1 MGINDEMLFEQ
12 VRDKIEALLLANQ
25 GTLFRTIVGQ
35 RERVDSAEVKDG
47 LRSLQVFYESGEY
60 SDSKSGKQTK
70 EHDCEYRL
78 EYKLSRAARVDL
90 SVLDNDSATPAQLQA
105 ALLAAD
111 EGSTLA
117 DKAMDEFRRI
127 ISQILLDPKNRA
139 LGFTVTPGT
148 RGQLNYTVSRPK
160 LERFRKN
167 QPLQKGGLIVLTA
180 SETFT
185 TTVTETFDGA
195 GVVAADT
202 SPINYGTGIANADG
216 DPTADESLY
225 DVDTLNSP

>member
-1 MGINDEMLFEQ
+1 MGISDPMGFEV
-12 VRDKIEALLLANQ
+12 VRDAIESILIANQ
-25 GTLFRTIVGQ
+25 GSLFRTILGQ
-35 RERVDSAEVKDG
+35 RERIDASEVKDG
-47 LRSLQVFYESGEY
+47 LRTLQVFYESGDY
-60 SDSKSGKQTK
+60 ADQKSGKLTK
-70 EHDCEYRL
+70 EHECEYRL
-78 EYKLSRAARVDL
+78 EYKLSRAARADL

-127 ISQILLDPKNRA
+127 ISQILLDPKNRG
-139 LGFTVTPGT
+139 LGLAGTPTGM
-148 RGQLNYTVSRPK
+148 GAFNYKISRQK

-185 TTVTETFDGA
+185 TTVTEVFDGA
-195 GVVAADT
+195 GVTAAADI
-202 SPINYGTGIANADG
+202 PIDYETGLTPPDG
-216 DPTADESLY
+216 DPVTDPSDFGVEP
-225 DVDTLNSP
+225 DDT

>member
-1 MGINDEMLFEQ
+1 MGISDPMGFE
-12 VRDKIEALLLANQ
+12 VIRDAIESVLVANQ

-35 RERVDSAEVKDG
+35 RERIDANEVKDG
-47 LRSLQVFYESGEY
+47 LRTLQVFYESGDY
-60 SDSKSGKQTK
+60 ADQKSGKLTK
-70 EHDCEYRL
+70 EHECEYRL
-78 EYKLSRAARVDL
+78 EYKLSRAARADL

-127 ISQILLDPKNRA
+127 ISQILLDPKNRG
-139 LGFTVTPGT
+139 LGLAGTPTGM
-148 RGQLNYTVSRPK
+148 GAFNYKISRQK

-195 GVVAADT
+195 GVVKATT
-202 SPINYGTGIANADG
+202 SPINYGTGVANADG
-216 DPTADESLY
+216 DPTSDESSF
-225 DVDTLNSP
+225 DVDTLDSP